1 MPKALKYML
10 NMKRLPIL
18 LLMVVVGVFLAFETM
33 GKTDEK
39 NPPSRYEKI
48 LQIVGQILTQG
59 HFSPKEI
66 NDEFSRKVYNKY
78 FEELDSE
85 KNIFFQDD
93 DFHFMKIFMKVKTQ
107 GSSKAFCALNFPPI
121 FWL

>member
-18 LLMVVVGVFLAFETM
+18 LLMVVAGVFLAFETM
-33 GKTDEK
+33 GKTEAK
-39 NPPSRYEKI
+39 NPPNRYEKI

-66 NDEFSRKVYNKY
+66 NDDFSKKVFNKY
-78 FEELDSE
+78 FEELDGE

-93 DFHFMKIFMKVKTQ
+93 IKSLQKFSTKID
-107 GSSKAFCALNFPPI
+107 
-121 FWL
+121 